1 MGICGSKVKALLLI
15 FGSALLTACSS
26 MTAVG
31 ITDGDTLTVL
41 QKRDKIPIKVRI
53 SAIDAPEKKQPF
65 GEQAKQELSDL
76 CFKKSVK
83 LIYVDTDRYGRTV
96 ADVYCDGINAGEAM
110 VTRGYAWAYEKYIG
124 EKGYYRELQAKAK
137 SQGAGLWVDTNPT
150 APWDW
155 RKR

>member
-1 MGICGSKVKALLLI
+1 VHKVFLLATVL
-15 FGSALLTACSS
+15 LLTACSS
-26 MTAVG
+26 IKVIG
-31 ITDGDTLTVL
+31 ITDGDTLTII
-41 QKRDKIPIKVRI
+41 QSQIPIKVRI

-65 GEQAKQELSDL
+65 GEQAKHELSDL

-96 ADVYCDGINAGEAM
+96 ADVYCDGFNAGEAM
-110 VTRGYAWAYEKYIG
+110 VARSYVWAYEKYIG

-137 SQGAGLWVDTNPT
+137 SEGVGLWVDKEPIP
-150 APWDW
+150 PWDW